1 MTDLDVVTGAFS
13 YSGAAIA
20 RDLLASGRRVRTL
33 TGHPDRAPAGTAIE
47 ARPLD
52 FADPGG
58 LRESLRGATTLYNT
72 YWVRFPHGPVS
83 HEAAVANSRA
93 LFLAAAEAGV
103 QRIVHTSIT
112 HPDADSPYPYF
123 RGKAAVEQALADLG
137 VPHAVLRPSILFG
150 GSGVL
155 INNIAWLLR
164 RMPVFAVGGTGSYR
178 VRPIHVDDLARL
190 ATAAGADG
198 AGASVIDAV
207 GPDRPTFFDLV
218 TQIRDA
224 VGSHSR
230 IIRVPGS
237 LIPPAAALLGAA
249 LRDTLLTAEEYHA
262 MADGLADTDG
272 PATGETSLIE
282 WIIEHKD
289 TLGRSYANEL
299 TRHFRSG
306 RRSKDRF
313 LPNGPW
319 YHTRER
325 MAAHGCFASSSRG
338 LAGGLPRRPHGA
350 YLQ

>member
-1 MTDLDVVTGAFS
+1 M
-13 YSGAAIA
+13 
-20 RDLLASGRRVRTL
+20 
-33 TGHPDRAPAGTAIE
+33 
-47 ARPLD
+47 
-52 FADPGG
+52 
-58 LRESLRGATTLYNT
+58 
-72 YWVRFPHGPVS
+72 
-83 HEAAVANSRA
+83 
-93 LFLAAAEAGV
+93 
-103 QRIVHTSIT
+103 
-112 HPDADSPYPYF
+112 
-123 RGKAAVEQALADLG
+123 
-137 VPHAVLRPSILFG
+137 
-150 GSGVL
+150 
-155 INNIAWLLR
+155 
-164 RMPVFAVGGTGSYR
+164 
-178 VRPIHVDDLARL
+178 
-190 ATAAGADG
+190 
-198 AGASVIDAV
+198 
-207 GPDRPTFFDLV
+207 
-218 TQIRDA
+218 
-224 VGSHSR
+224 
-230 IIRVPGS
+230 PGS

-338 LAGGLPRRPHGA
+338 PAGGLPRRPHGA